1 MVVTTAATLGFVTRA
16 LLKPD
21 TTNANFKKLDTSQE
35 ACYPAGQLTGWKY
48 TEACEVLSV
57 EKFITNG
64 VWLACS
70 RRMASDSTILAK
82 PVAFSL
88 EL

>member
-1 MVVTTAATLGFVTRA
+1 MHNSVSTRNVSATA
-16 LLKPD
+16 
-21 TTNANFKKLDTSQE
+21 
-35 ACYPAGQLTGWKY
+35 YPAGQLTGLKY

-70 RRMASDSTILAK
+70 RRMAFDLVMLAK
-82 PVAFSL
+82 PVPFSM